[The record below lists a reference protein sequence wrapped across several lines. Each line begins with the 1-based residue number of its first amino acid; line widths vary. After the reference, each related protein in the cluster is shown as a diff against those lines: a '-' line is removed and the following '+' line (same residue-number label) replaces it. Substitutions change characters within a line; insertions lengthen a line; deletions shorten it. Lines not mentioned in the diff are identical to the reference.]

1 MAAAACPSI
10 LAMRVG
16 ALQSPSNKL
25 LPFADYRRGNVKRAK
40 KVEGLSCDVD
50 WSGDEE
56 SNSDPLR
63 FQTDSQAKASAP
75 VSTLTPSA
83 TPSTSVSDTE
93 LEMRRVNTLG
103 DIFQD
108 SARLE
113 FCRQVSMCSD
123 TGSVRPLNEGQT
135 GEVFAVVDEGGEK
148 VAVFKP
154 AGREHFHRRDLF
166 PGQGAI
172 REEAAYIIDRLCGG
186 VAGLPITAR
195 TTLEVVPGV
204 AESGALQAFVQGH
217 EGYIEDFAMPS
228 TLEAAAAFVSI
239 EQAEAIA
246 ILDMRIF
253 NTDRHGGNLLLTK
266 PAAIGGSHGL
276 VPIDH
281 GCCLPPWWSLSE
293 GNFEAWR
300 GWPQLLIEPSA
311 HARAIVASA
320 VESLPATVDSL
331 KSIGLDGE
339 SVATLQ
345 ICTLFLEV
353 GVLQRG
359 LPLDTLAGLLQ
370 RNDESLFEEPSWF
383 EKRVAECAAQAGVH
397 CDFELDLQD
406 PSDELAE
413 AADDHDV
420 SQLLDVLRLCLEEEL
435 PPGPRGGPD
444 E

>member
-1 MAAAACPSI
+1 
-10 LAMRVG
+10 MRVG

-195 TTLEVVPGV
+195 TTLEAGE
-204 AESGALQAFVQGH
+204 ADDDSILRTSCCSLCGR
-217 EGYIEDFAMPS
+217 
-228 TLEAAAAFVSI
+228 TLTRRCGRRTPLRWAAFRS
-239 EQAEAIA
+239 
-246 ILDMRIF
+246 
-253 NTDRHGGNLLLTK
+253 
-266 PAAIGGSHGL
+266 
-276 VPIDH
+276 
-281 GCCLPPWWSLSE
+281 
-293 GNFEAWR
+293 
-300 GWPQLLIEPSA
+300 
-311 HARAIVASA
+311 
-320 VESLPATVDSL
+320 
-331 KSIGLDGE
+331 
-339 SVATLQ
+339 
-345 ICTLFLEV
+345 
-353 GVLQRG
+353 
-359 LPLDTLAGLLQ
+359 
-370 RNDESLFEEPSWF
+370 
-383 EKRVAECAAQAGVH
+383 RVAAKI
-397 CDFELDLQD
+397 
-406 PSDELAE
+406 
-413 AADDHDV
+413 
-420 SQLLDVLRLCLEEEL
+420 L
-435 PPGPRGGPD
+435 PRPT
-444 E
+444 